1 MTGNIMSSFKGLKK
15 IRIGFLSTIY
25 HTSFILMFN
34 GWIEEKLKIK
44 IEWELYGTGPSIIE
58 DFIKKK
64 LDIGY
69 IGLPPTLIGIDK
81 GATIKCVAGGH
92 VEGTLMVAHNY
103 YRSFSEVNRSIKLVL
118 EQFKGK
124 VIGVPRKGSIHDI
137 ILRNEIEK
145 FGLSEIIQVKN
156 YDISDFMLVDMQDN
170 VVDAAV
176 GTPALA
182 ILLNQHL
189 NTKIIISPANWWP
202 YNPSYGIIVSEFLID
217 NYPEVIEIF
226 VELHKDA
233 CKLLR
238 EKPKEVAKLVE
249 TEVGLFKENFILE
262 TFKISPKYCSALPEE
277 YVNSTM
283 KFVKIL
289 RKLGYIEK
297 KIGKS
302 EIFNFSFIKKVHPEK
317 HHYNI
322 GLHL

>member
-1 MTGNIMSSFKGLKK
+1 MPSFKNLNK

-34 GWIEEKLKIK
+34 RWIEEKLKLK
-44 IEWELYGTGPSIIE
+44 TEWELHGTGPSIIE
-58 DFIKKK
+58 KFIEEK

-92 VEGTLMVAHNY
+92 VEGTLMVAHNN
-103 YRSFSEVNRSIKLVL
+103 YRSFTEANRAIKPVL

-145 FGLSEIIQVKN
+145 FGLKELIQVKN
-156 YDISDFMLVDMQDN
+156 YEISDFILVDMQDN
-170 VVDAAV
+170 IVDAAV

-182 ILLNQHL
+182 VLLNHQL
-189 NTKIIISPANWWP
+189 NTKIVISPDDWWR
-202 YNPSYGIIVSEFLID
+202 YNPSYGIVVSEFLIN
-217 NYPEVIEIF
+217 NYPELLESF

-238 EKPKEVAKLVE
+238 EKPEEIAKLIEKE
-249 TEVGLFKENFILE
+249 TEVLKEGFILE
-262 TFKISPKYCSALPEE
+262 TIKTSPKYCAALP
-277 YVNSTM
+277 TM
-283 KFVKIL
+283 NFVKVL
-289 RKLGYIEK
+289 LKLGYIK
-297 KIGKS
+297 KSLQIS
-302 EIFNFSFIKKVHPEK
+302 EIFDFSFIKKIHPEK
-317 HHYNI
+317 HHYDS
-322 GLHL
+322 GLLL

>member
-1 MTGNIMSSFKGLKK
+1 MSSFKKLNK

-34 GWIEEKLKIK
+34 RWIEEKLKVK
-44 IEWELYGTGPSIIE
+44 AEWELHGTGPSIIE
-58 DFIKKK
+58 KFIQEK

-81 GATIKCVAGGH
+81 GAAIKCIAGGH
-92 VEGTLMVAHNY
+92 VEGTLMVAHNHY
-103 YRSFSEVNRSIKLVL
+103 KSFTEVNRTVKPVL

-145 FGLSEIIQVKN
+145 LGLKDLIQLKN
-156 YDISDFMLVDMQDN
+156 YDISDFILVDMQDN

-182 ILLNQHL
+182 VLLNQQL
-189 NTKIIISPANWWP
+189 NTKIVISPEDWWR

-217 NYPEVIEIF
+217 NYPELIESF

-238 EKPKEVAKLVE
+238 EKPKEVAKLIEKEVE
-249 TEVGLFKENFILE
+249 LLKENFILE
-262 TFKISPKYCSALPEE
+262 TIKVSPRYCAALPKE

-283 KFVKIL
+283 KFIKVL
-289 RKLGYIEK
+289 LKLGYMDK
-297 KIGKS
+297 NLHQS
-302 EIFNFSFIKKVHPEK
+302 EIFNFSFIRKIHPEK
-317 HHYNI
+317 HHYDT
-322 GLHL
+322 GLQRE